1 MTYMKKL
8 TALIIFVLLLC
19 SLPGSLSYAQ
29 PADAWD
35 DFPPLG
41 GTCIVGGFVWWDI
54 NQNGLQ
60 DQGEP
65 GVPGITVRLFTEDNK
80 YSGTAVSNDTGHYE
94 IKNLDFGPDV
104 PGYIV
109 SFRDPNR
116 DYTKTKTHAE
126 GANTDLDSDC
136 GAKITLTGDNFNVD
150 IGLIRL
156 FALSGEVYEDLNENG
171 QRDEEEP
178 PLAAEVKL
186 DWGANTSIND
196 DTKNDKSNFRFKVA
210 ELRATLS
217 ITPLDAAY
225 KTLNSEESYIRDIDF
240 ADGDITGLSIG
251 FVKKS
256 LEPIETPEPTE
267 TPVPTESPLPTSTPE
282 PAESPNPAE
291 TSKPAESHKP
301 PESSGTTESSKAYE
315 PPTEKKLPTY
325 ASAQEKNKG
334 ESEVTKRYTSKG
346 KIFIVGSE
354 VYYSSENLKEKLFNS
369 DIAKKARLGTA
380 QDRIL
385 LDALLWNIESDFE
398 GWIFV
403 NGALYYCA
411 GNRTILH
418 SGFKLINGDYYYF
431 APSGEAIFM
440 LTR

>member
-19 SLPGSLSYAQ
+19 SLPGSLSCAQ

-35 DFPPLG
+35 DFPPLDVPFTVEG
-41 GTCIVGGFVWWDI
+41 YVWHDL
-54 NQNGLQ
+54 NQNGLR
-60 DQGEP
+60 DEGEP
-65 GVPGITVRLFTEDNK
+65 CVPGITVRLFTWDNK
-80 YSGTAVSNDTGHYE
+80 GGTGISGSSGYYS
-94 IKNLDFGPDV
+94 IKDIYADS
-104 PGYIV
+104 YIV
-109 SFRDPNR
+109 SFVDPNKN
-116 DYTKTKTHAE
+116 YTKASTHV
-126 GANTDLDSDC
+126 GGVNTDLDSDC
-136 GAKITLTGDNFNVD
+136 GAEIALNEDNSRVD
-150 IGLIRL
+150 IGLIKL
-156 FALSGEVYEDLNENG
+156 FVLSGEVYEDLNKNG

-178 PLAAEVKL
+178 PFAAEVKL

-196 DTKNDKSNFRFKVA
+196 DTKIDKSNFRFKVA

-225 KTLNSEESYIRDIDF
+225 KMLSGEESYVSDIDF
-240 ADGDITGLSIG
+240 ADGDIVGLSIG

-267 TPVPTESPLPTSTPE
+267 SPVPTEGPLPTSAPE

-291 TSKPAESHKP
+291 TSKPAESSKP

-325 ASAQEKNKG
+325 ASAQEKNKD

-411 GNRTILH
+411 RGRTILH

>member
-1 MTYMKKL
+1 MKKL

-19 SLPGSLSYAQ
+19 YLPGSLSYAQ

-35 DFPPLG
+35 DFPPLDVPF
-41 GTCIVGGFVWWDI
+41 TVEGFVWHDL

-60 DQGEP
+60 DQDEP
-65 GVPGITVRLFTEDNK
+65 GVPGITVRLFFTKDNK
-80 YSGTAVSNDTGHYE
+80 YAGAGVSGHTGYYS
-94 IKNLDFGPDV
+94 IKNIYADS
-104 PGYIV
+104 YIA
-109 SFRDPNR
+109 SFADPNK
-116 DYTKTKTHAE
+116 DYTKTATHVGGE
-126 GANTDLDSDC
+126 NTDLDSDC
-136 GAKITLTGDNFNVD
+136 GAELALNEDNSRVD
-150 IGLIRL
+150 IGLIKL
-156 FALSGEVYEDLNENG
+156 FVLSGEVYEDLNKNG

-196 DTKNDKSNFRFKVA
+196 DTKIDKSNFRFKVG

-225 KTLNSEESYIRDIDF
+225 KTLNGEESYVRDIDF
-240 ADGDITGLSIG
+240 TDGDIVGLSIG

-267 TPVPTESPLPTSTPE
+267 SPLPTETPLPTSTPE

-291 TSKPAESHKP
+291 TSKPAESYKP
-301 PESSGTTESSKAYE
+301 HESSGTTESSKAYE

-325 ASAQEKNKG
+325 ASAQEKNKD

>member
-8 TALIIFVLLLC
+8 TALIIFVLLC
-19 SLPGSLSYAQ
+19 YLPGSLSYAQ

-35 DFPPLG
+35 DFPPLDVPFTVEG
-41 GTCIVGGFVWWDI
+41 YVWHDL
-54 NQNGLQ
+54 NQNGLR
-60 DQGEP
+60 DEGEP
-65 GVPGITVRLFTEDNK
+65 CVPGITVRLFNWDNK
-80 YSGTAVSNDTGHYE
+80 GGTGISGSSGYYS
-94 IKNLDFGPDV
+94 IKDIYADS
-104 PGYIV
+104 YIV
-109 SFRDPNR
+109 SFVDPNKN
-116 DYTKTKTHAE
+116 YTKASTHV
-126 GANTDLDSDC
+126 GGVNTDLDSDC
-136 GAKITLTGDNFNVD
+136 GAEIALNEDNSRVD
-150 IGLIRL
+150 IGLIKL
-156 FALSGEVYEDLNENG
+156 FVLSGEVYEDLNKNG
-171 QRDEEEP
+171 QRDEGEP

-210 ELRATLS
+210 ELRAALS

-240 ADGDITGLSIG
+240 TDGDITGLSIG

-267 TPVPTESPLPTSTPE
+267 SPVPTESPLPTSTPE

-291 TSKPAESHKP
+291 TSKPAESSKP

-325 ASAQEKNKG
+325 ASAQEKNKD
-334 ESEVTKRYTSKG
+334 ESEVTKRYTSTG

>member
-1 MTYMKKL
+1 MKKL
-8 TALIIFVLLLC
+8 TALIIFVLLC
-19 SLPGSLSYAQ
+19 YLPGSLSYAQ

-35 DFPPLG
+35 DFPPLDVPFTVEG
-41 GTCIVGGFVWWDI
+41 YVWHDL
-54 NQNGLQ
+54 NQNGLR
-60 DQGEP
+60 DEGEP
-65 GVPGITVRLFTEDNK
+65 CVPGITVRLFNWDNK
-80 YSGTAVSNDTGHYE
+80 GGTGISGSSGYYS
-94 IKNLDFGPDV
+94 IKDIYADS
-104 PGYIV
+104 YIV
-109 SFRDPNR
+109 SFVDPNKN
-116 DYTKTKTHAE
+116 YTKASTHV
-126 GANTDLDSDC
+126 GGVNTDLDSDC
-136 GAKITLTGDNFNVD
+136 GAEIALNEDNSRVD
-150 IGLIRL
+150 IGLIKL
-156 FALSGEVYEDLNENG
+156 FVLSGEVYEDLNKNG
-171 QRDEEEP
+171 QRDEGEP

-210 ELRATLS
+210 ELRAALS

-225 KTLNSEESYIRDIDF
+225 KTLNGEESYIRDIDF
-240 ADGDITGLSIG
+240 TDGDITGLSIG

-256 LEPIETPEPTE
+256 SNPIATPEPTE
-267 TPVPTESPLPTSTPE
+267 SPLPTETPLPTSTPE

-291 TSKPAESHKP
+291 TSKPAESPKP
-301 PESSGTTESSKAYE
+301 PESPGTTESSKAYE

-325 ASAQEKNKG
+325 ASAQEKNKDG
-334 ESEVTKRYTSKG
+334 SEVTKRYTSTG

-385 LDALLWNIESDFE
+385 LDALLWNLESDFE